1 MGFIAQLIR
10 GIRSRV
16 KDGFDFVFRRKKK
29 QFLRDVPVT
38 VPRSWSKKKTDQKTV
53 AAPRVI
59 SHRLRVPHLLFF
71 KRALAAFLLLVNFI
85 FSQFLLGSVGTG
97 AQPMFILFLLN
108 SFILIDYLWKT
119 RRAPE

>member
-1 MGFIAQLIR
+1 MGFIAQFIR
-10 GIRSRV
+10 GLKSRV

-38 VPRSWSKKKTDQKTV
+38 VPRSWSKKRGLEKK

-71 KRALAAFLLLVNFI
+71 KRALAAFLLLVNFV

>member
-1 MGFIAQLIR
+1 MGLIQQLIR
-10 GIRSRV
+10 GIKSRI
-16 KDGFDFVFRRKKK
+16 KNGFDFVFRRKKK
-29 QFLRDVPVT
+29 QILRDVPVT
-38 VPRSWSKKKTDQKTV
+38 VPRSWSKKIGQKTKP
-53 AAPRVI
+53 APRVI
-59 SHRLRVPHLLFF
+59 SHRLRVPHLLTI
-71 KRALAAFLLLVNFI
+71 KRMLAAFLLLVNFV